1 MTDLNDPNHW
11 RKRAAEMRE
20 LAERMRD
27 PGVRNTVLKMA
38 ADYGLLAQ
46 EAEAA
51 LARAAKRDADRASE
65 ESKAG
70 GESENR

>member
-1 MTDLNDPNHW
+1 MGDLDDPNHW

-20 LAERMRD
+20 LAETMRD
-27 PGVRNTVLKMA
+27 QGVRNTILKMA

-51 LARAAKRDADRASE
+51 LAKSARRNDAP
-65 ESKAG
+65 SKDQ
-70 GESENR
+70 

>member
-1 MTDLNDPNHW
+1 MSDLDDPNHW

-20 LAERMRD
+20 LAEMMRD
-27 PGVRNTVLKMA
+27 QGVRNTILKMA

-51 LARAAKRDADRASE
+51 LAKSARRNDTP
-65 ESKAG
+65 SKDQ
-70 GESENR
+70 

>member
-20 LAERMRD
+20 LEEKMRD
-27 PGVRNTVLKMA
+27 QGVRNTVLKMA

-51 LARAAKRDADRASE
+51 LGKTP
-65 ESKAG
+65 
-70 GESENR
+70 NRNEPPQ

>member
-20 LAERMRD
+20 LAETMKD
-27 PGVRNTVLKMA
+27 QGVKNSVLKMA
-38 ADYGLLAQ
+38 ADYGILAQ

-51 LARAAKRDADRASE
+51 QAKAAKPNNPPLAIDDRARQE
-65 ESKAG
+65 P
-70 GESENR
+70 